1 MQAPLEFR
9 PPDTFARIRSLLTTL
24 QLRIDLYGKEHRCSK
39 TDAAFLE
46 AIHQDIARLAEI
58 VQEKRQA
65 PRGESGK
72 TILDPTT
79 YLAQSS

>member
-1 MQAPLEFR
+1 MPVPQEFR
-9 PPDTFARIRSLLTTL
+9 HPDTFARIRSLLTTL
-24 QLRIDLYGKEHRCSK
+24 QLRIDIYGREHGCSE

-46 AIHQDIARLAEI
+46 SIHQDIARLAEI

-65 PRGESGK
+65 PRVGK
-72 TILDPTT
+72 TFLDPTT